1 MLGCFRGTA
10 ICACLFALTLGP
22 AASVFAQSQEEMDIL
37 QMIYKDKDLVT
48 PTRSPKPVSQVAE
61 NITVIDAEEI
71 EAINA
76 HTLSD
81 VLLYVTGVQMD
92 NLGGPGSVTNAYI
105 QGSDP
110 RHVRVT
116 VDGVIINNLADNF
129 ADIGSFPVQQIERI
143 EIIKGPA
150 SSAWGS
156 SLGGIINIITKSPDP
171 EHKFGG
177 TASAS
182 IGERATADLRTDLS
196 GTVGSLGYYI
206 YGGGITGDGL
216 TPNGPVDRG
225 DFYTKLQWKAT
236 PQASLQL
243 SVAYDKGSRGD
254 GRATDPVLGEL
265 VYRDNY
271 EYFFSTLSFNYNFSE
286 SLNLDVSSRVSTKR
300 NRRVINQLG
309 SGAEVQNTVSD
320 ELDAGGSAKLN
331 WRSGIQSLLVGADYD
346 NGAMESDTIL
356 NGRQKQ
362 VRWALFANDTLAKWN
377 FSLTPGLRYDHTSTT
392 GGFLSPSL
400 GLTYTLFEK
409 TTIRAYVARGFN
421 TPGLGFTFG
430 NGFENPD
437 LKAEKVWSYSLGG
450 ETAVFKYFW
459 LKATGFLHE
468 KSDTIAF
475 SYSTFKYVNQ
485 GKERRLGVEVEL
497 RTLPVWNTSF
507 LAGYTYMDNKDR
519 ETGLRLTNFPT
530 YTYDLGIDY
539 NDNDTLRGALRGHY
553 IWWNASADANARYT
567 AMIWDLNL
575 AKSLIERDGRA
586 MEAFFTA
593 HNIFNG
599 AQYSNGFFQN
609 PRRWF
614 EGGLRFKF

>member
-1 MLGCFRGTA
+1 VLGYFRKAA
-10 ICACLFALTLGP
+10 ICACLFTTILFP
-22 AASVFAQSQEEMDIL
+22 AASVFAQSEEEMDIL

-48 PTRSPKPVSQVAE
+48 PTRSPKPISQVAE

-76 HTLSD
+76 HTLTD
-81 VLLYVTGVQMD
+81 VLLHVTGVQMD
-92 NLGGPGSVTNAYI
+92 IQGGPGSVTNAYI

-177 TASAS
+177 TASAA
-182 IGERATADLRTDLS
+182 IGEKATADLRADLS

-206 YGGGITGDGL
+206 YGGGITSDGL

-254 GRATDPVLGEL
+254 GQALLLDTGI
-265 VYRDNY
+265 RDNY
-271 EYFFSTLSFNYNFSE
+271 EYFFTTLSFNYSFSDA
-286 SLNLDVSSRVSTKR
+286 LNLDVSSRVSTKR
-300 NRRVINQLG
+300 NRQVLNQL
-309 SGAEVQNTVSD
+309 SNGAEFQNNVSD

-346 NGAMESDTIL
+346 NGAMESDGIL

-362 VRWALFANDTLAKWN
+362 VRWAFFANDTLAKWD

-392 GGFLSPSL
+392 GSFVSPSL
-400 GLTYTLFEK
+400 GLTYTLLEK

-421 TPGLGFTFG
+421 TPGLGLTFG
-430 NGFENPD
+430 NGIGNSSLRP
-437 LKAEKVWSYSLGG
+437 EKVWSFSLGA

-459 LKATGFLHE
+459 FKVTGFLHDI
-468 KSDTIAF
+468 KDVIDL
-475 SYSTFKYVNQ
+475 STSLNAGRQ
-485 GKERRLGVEVEL
+485 RRQGVEAEL

-507 LAGYTYMDNKDR
+507 LAGYTYLDNKNR

-539 NDNDTLRGALRGHY
+539 NDNAAFRGALRGHY
-553 IWWNASADANARYT
+553 IWWNASADANATYK

-575 AKSLIERDGRA
+575 ARKVLEKG
-586 MEAFFTA
+586 EAVVELFFTA

-599 AQYSNGFFQN
+599 AQYSNGFFPN
-609 PRRWF
+609 PKRWF
-614 EGGLRFKF
+614 EGGVKCKF